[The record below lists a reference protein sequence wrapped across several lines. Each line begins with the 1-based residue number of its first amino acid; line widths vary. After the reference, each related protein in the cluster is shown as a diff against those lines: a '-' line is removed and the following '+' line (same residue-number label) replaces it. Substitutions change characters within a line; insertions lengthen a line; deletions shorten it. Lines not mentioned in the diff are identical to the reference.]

1 MTMVELTIAK
11 PSKLIGEI
19 RLETVGQWQ
28 LFKFNENLQ
37 TRMEELLD
45 KQKASP
51 LTSEEA
57 VELESIGELDRIF
70 THMNAM
76 LMAQSA

>member
-1 MTMVELTIAK
+1 MELTIAK
-11 PSKLIGEI
+11 PSKLISEI

-28 LFKFNENLQ
+28 LFKFNDNLQ

-45 KQKASP
+45 KKKASP
-51 LTSEEA
+51 LSPEETL
-57 VELESIGELDRIF
+57 ELESIGELDRIF

-76 LMAQSA
+76 LMAQST